1 MWPLL
6 KLIESFY
13 VHTAPLRL
21 GLVFAVNNTASGLE
35 DAGVALL
42 NTYNY
47 IAEVKDPYQGLS
59 FITDVSY
66 KIISTTAN
74 KTKKLYEYEIKFIYL
89 TFAST
94 YFSPVL
100 LKLLHRVG
108 QK

>member
-1 MWPLL
+1 MQVIIGDPARQSVWPLM

-59 FITDVSY
+59 FITDVSNY
-66 KIISTTAN
+66 CKQ
-74 KTKKLYEYEIKFIYL
+74 EC
-89 TFAST
+89 
-94 YFSPVL
+94 
-100 LKLLHRVG
+100 
-108 QK
+108 

>member
-74 KTKKLYEYEIKFIYL
+74 KTKKLYEYEIKFIY
-89 TFAST
+89 
-94 YFSPVL
+94 
-100 LKLLHRVG
+100 
-108 QK
+108 

>member
-74 KTKKLYEYEIKFIYL
+74 KTKKLYEYEIKFISE

-100 LKLLHRVG
+100 LKLLLRVG